1 MVRAC
6 AAAGARQWPP
16 ILNSGERTRD
26 EARASNECG
35 AKAARSTTDRSREL
49 ASVGPLPFRAR
60 LGDGPRGLQPPWR
73 SLGTLQPRPGAL
85 ARLSLERGWARWTVR
100 RAAAVVF
107 CTGAVERP
115 RPDSQRACLRPDGQ

>member
-6 AAAGARQWPP
+6 TAAGARQRRP
-16 ILNSGERTRD
+16 ILNSPERTRD

-35 AKAARSTTDRSREL
+35 AEAARGTTDRSREL
-49 ASVGPLPFRAR
+49 AAVGPVSCRAC

-85 ARLSLERGWARWTVR
+85 ARLSLERGGAGRIVR
-100 RAAAVVF
+100 
-107 CTGAVERP
+107 
-115 RPDSQRACLRPDGQ
+115 